1 MRGDIFM
8 LLQAA
13 TTVYSSLEGGRG
25 KGGKGGPDIPERSL
39 SRDVWPR
46 RL

>member
-1 MRGDIFM
+1 M

-25 KGGKGGPDIPERSL
+25 KGEGGKGGPDIPERSL